1 MATKQSN
8 NIVKRGGTFS
18 VRVMIPKDIRH
29 IYGGKREKLKSL
41 GTSSHA
47 KARELGFFAVSD
59 ILYEFDLVRRHGKLP
74 TPQLVE
80 DIQAATTP
88 IPVPA
93 VEAAGFQASAF
104 SARLFPAAPGSAGK
118 EIPTILEAFEMYQAE
133 NPRGVTA
140 DTFRQS
146 RLIINLFSEFLGT
159 NPPVTAIT
167 KAAVREWKAALTEW
181 PVRANEVAEL
191 KSLSFP
197 EVILAC
203 RELWGAGVRP
213 CITRKTVNKYLSAL
227 GGFCS
232 WLTAA
237 TDHLPTNPVDGM
249 YHKLDKTERKVF
261 PFSSDQLKTFFN
273 SPIYTGCE
281 SDEKDFLP
289 GDARVRDYRYW
300 LPLIALYSGA
310 RLGEIAQ
317 LLTADVKQLH
327 GTWVFHITRE
337 GSTKKTTKTA
347 GSQRVV
353 PLHPTLIELGLLD
366 LQAAR
371 VSDGSER
378 LFPEIE
384 YDKRGQI
391 SGHPSRWFGR
401 YMARIELREGNRF
414 NFHSFRHTAT
424 DALRRAGYTD
434 DQIAPL
440 LGHTKVTMTARYG
453 TEPVGTIRQRADM
466 IGAIAYDL
474 DLSQLASP
482 PLRQALAA

>member
-1 MATKQSN
+1 MGQKQAN
-8 NIVKRGGTFS
+8 NIVKRGGKYS

-29 IYGGKREKLKSL
+29 IYGGKREKLKAL
-41 GTSSHA
+41 GTSSHS
-47 KARELGFFAVSD
+47 KARELGHEALGE
-59 ILYEFDLVRRHGKLP
+59 ILYEFYFVRKHRRLASPQELHGDDLAVNVLP
-74 TPQLVE
+74 APE
-80 DIQAATTP
+80 PATG
-88 IPVPA
+88 
-93 VEAAGFQASAF
+93 EYQASQY
-104 SARLFPAAPGSAGK
+104 SEHLFDRPQDGAS
-118 EIPTILEAFEMYQAE
+118 ERTPTILEAFDMYKAE
-133 NPRGVTA
+133 NPRGVSA

-146 RLIINLFSEFLGT
+146 SYIIRLFSELLGER
-159 NPPVTAIT
+159 PPVTLIT
-167 KAAVREWKAALTEW
+167 KASIRKWKLALAEW
-181 PVRANEVAEL
+181 PVKAKEVAEL
-191 KSLSFP
+191 KGLTFP
-197 EVILAC
+197 EAILVA
-203 RELWGAGVRP
+203 RGLWGPGVRP
-213 CITRKTVNKYLSAL
+213 CVTRKTINKYLSAL

-237 TDHLPTNPVDGM
+237 TDYLPANPVDGM

-261 PFSSDQLKTFFN
+261 PFSPDQLKAFFS
-273 SPIYTGCE
+273 SPIYTGCASE
-281 SDEKDFLP
+281 TVDFLP
-289 GDARVRDYRYW
+289 GEVEVRDYRYW

-327 GTWVFHITRE
+327 DTWVFHITRE

-353 PLHPTLIELGLLD
+353 PIHPKLVELGLLD
-366 LQAAR
+366 LHAAR
-371 VSDGSER
+371 ISEGTER

-384 YDKRGQI
+384 HDTRGQV

-434 DQIAPL
+434 DQIAPI

-453 TEPVGTIRQRADM
+453 TEPVGTISQRTEM
-466 IGAIAYDL
+466 ITAITYDL
-474 DLSQLASP
+474 NLTRLLP
-482 PLRQALAA
+482 IEIGEAA